1 MYCFD
6 CEVPLTIG
14 NPEFRS
20 KANGWINEH
29 WFPSETWKC
38 LQCDSCGFFVQSHT
52 KTWEELEEEALATGR
67 VSKDVPVSSIEY
79 INQSEF

>member
-6 CEVPLTIG
+6 CEVPLNRV

-20 KANGWINEH
+20 IANEVTKEH
-29 WFPSETWKC
+29 WFPSETYKC

-52 KTWEELEEEALATGR
+52 KTWEELEEEAIISER
-67 VSKDVPVSSIEY
+67 VTKDAPVSSSEY
-79 INQSEF
+79 VNQSEF